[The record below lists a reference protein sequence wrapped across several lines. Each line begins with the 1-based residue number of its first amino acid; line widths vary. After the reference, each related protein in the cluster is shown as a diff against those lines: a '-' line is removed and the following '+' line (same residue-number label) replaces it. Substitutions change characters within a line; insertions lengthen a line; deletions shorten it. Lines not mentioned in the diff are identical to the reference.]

1 MENIIVFCETRNG
14 ELCDVSLELVTKAR
28 LLAEELGCKVDAIV
42 IGKEVN
48 SLSKTLFEYGVD
60 RVFCADD
67 ERLSE
72 YLTLPYTRIVT
83 SVVAEQHPQIFLAG
97 ATNVG
102 RDLAPRV
109 AAELQCGITA
119 DCTELRI
126 GECEDTAGVKHENIL
141 LQIRPNFVGN
151 QLTTIVST
159 SSRPQMAT
167 MREGVVSKQ
176 RVDNPVA
183 GEIITINTQSL
194 LTEEDFAVS
203 ILKREVEARK
213 SNLKGAKVVVAG
225 GYGVGSRENFELLY
239 RLAELLHGE
248 VGSTRAAVDAGYC
261 DHSTM
266 IGQTGVTVRP
276 KLYIAIGISGQVQH
290 TVGME
295 KSGTIISINRD
306 PEAPINKI
314 ADYVIVGD
322 ARECVTHL
330 IDQLSK

>member
-1 MENIIVFCETRNG
+1 MDNIIVFCETRNG
-14 ELCDVSLELVTKAR
+14 ELCDVSLELVTKACS
-28 LLAEELGCKVDAIV
+28 LAKELGCRVDAIV
-42 IGKEVN
+42 VG
-48 SLSKTLFEYGVD
+48 SKVQALATSLFEYGVT
-60 RVFCADD
+60 RVFAAEDA
-67 ERLSE
+67 RLSD
-72 YLTLPYTRIVT
+72 YLTLPYTRIVA
-83 SVVAEQHPQIFLAG
+83 SIVAEQRPQIFLTG

-109 AAELQCGITA
+109 AAELQCGLTA

-126 GECEDTAGVKHENIL
+126 GECVDAAGVKHKKVL

-159 SSRPQMAT
+159 DTRPQMAT

-176 RVDNPVA
+176 RVESPSQGEVVA
-183 GEIITINTQSL
+183 VDTQSL
-194 LTEEDFAVS
+194 LTDDDFAVS
-203 ILKREVEARK
+203 ILKREVEARQ

-225 GYGVGSRENFELLY
+225 GYGVGSRENFGLLY
-239 RLAELLHGE
+239 RLAGLLHGE

-276 KLYIAIGISGQVQH
+276 KLYIAVGISGQVQH

-322 ARECVTHL
+322 ARECVTRL